1 MTKPFF
7 AVLLPSLLAV
17 SAAFAVT
24 GDDLLGGLPAPP
36 NSQMLATKDIA
47 SGGQLAHY
55 MSTANP
61 LAVID
66 SYAQVLQTSG
76 WTVTSSGGGDS
87 AEGGN
92 AGLQA
97 TNGPRYLSINAGGP
111 VGTTYVSVC
120 VWPSKPD
127 RDHCNIDN

>member
-1 MTKPFF
+1 MVKRFL
-7 AVLLPSLLAV
+7 ALPGLLAV
-17 SAAFAVT
+17 SAAYAVT

-36 NSQMLATKDIA
+36 NSQMLRTQDIA

-55 MSTANP
+55 MTSANP

-66 SYAQVLQTSG
+66 AYAQALPISG
-76 WTVTSSGGGDS
+76 WTVTSTGGGDF

-97 TNGPRYLSINAGGP
+97 TNGAKYLSINAGAP
-111 VGTTYVSVC
+111 VGATYVSAC
-120 VWPSKPD
+120 VWPAKPD

>member
-1 MTKPFF
+1 MTKPIF

-55 MSTANP
+55 MSSANP

-66 SYAQVLQTSG
+66 SYAQVLPTSG

-97 TNGPRYLSINAGGP
+97 TNGPRFLSINAGGP

>member
-1 MTKPFF
+1 MIKRFL

-17 SAAFAVT
+17 STAVAFT
-24 GDDLLGGLPAPP
+24 GDDLLGGLPSPP
-36 NSQMLATKDIA
+36 DGQILRTQDIA

-55 MSTANP
+55 MTSANP
-61 LAVID
+61 GAVIEA
-66 SYAQVLQTSG
+66 YAQALSASG
-76 WTVTSSGGGDS
+76 WTVTSSGESGS
-87 AEGGN
+87 EEGGN

-97 TNGPRYLSINAGGP
+97 TNGAKYLSINAGGP

>member
-36 NSQMLATKDIA
+36 NSQMLATKDLA

-55 MSTANP
+55 MSSANP

-66 SYAQVLQTSG
+66 SYAQVLPTSG

>member
-55 MSTANP
+55 MSSANP

-66 SYAQVLQTSG
+66 SYAQVLPMSG

-97 TNGPRYLSINAGGP
+97 TNGTRFLSINAGGP

-120 VWPSKPD
+120 IWPSKPD

>member
-17 SAAFAVT
+17 SAAFAVS

-66 SYAQVLQTSG
+66 SYAQVLPTSG

-120 VWPSKPD
+120 VWPSKPV